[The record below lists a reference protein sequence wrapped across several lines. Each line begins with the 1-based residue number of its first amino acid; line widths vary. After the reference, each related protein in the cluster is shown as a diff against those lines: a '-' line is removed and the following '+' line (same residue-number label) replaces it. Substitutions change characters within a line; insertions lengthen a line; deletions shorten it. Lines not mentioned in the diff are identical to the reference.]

1 MKTNFYRQKM
11 KGQKGQSIVE
21 ISLITPLLLIAL
33 YVPADFG
40 VAFFMGNIVA
50 TAARD
55 GARIG
60 SGATKTGG
68 NAADPDFSATDA
80 AAVKDAIVNQLPR
93 NLASRQVIVKF
104 YENTG
109 APCMENIEV
118 TVRGNYNIFFYQFMR
133 LFGVNVSNF
142 TISRTT
148 RMRYSYQLSSNNT
161 MCATPLVNETIDIA
175 DG

>member
-1 MKTNFYRQKM
+1 MKISSFRKAI

-40 VAFFMGNIVA
+40 VAFFLGNIVA

-68 NAADPDFSATDA
+68 NAADPDFSAADA
-80 AAVKDAIVNQLPR
+80 TGVKNAIVNQLPR
-93 NLASRQVIVKF
+93 FLTSRKVIVKF

-118 TVRGNYNIFFYQFMR
+118 TVRGDYNIFFYQLMR
-133 LFGVNVSNF
+133 LFGANVSNF

-148 RMRYSYQLSSNNT
+148 RMRYNYQLPSNNT
-161 MCATPLVNETIDIA
+161 MCTTPLVDETIDIA
-175 DG
+175 NG